1 MFNHSLNKLF
11 VNIVF
16 CLIFE
21 KMEFRVMDYVPLAA
35 LNWLKFQLIF
45 KR

>member
-1 MFNHSLNKLF
+1 MFNHSMNRLF

-21 KMEFRVMDYVPLAA
+21 KMQFGVMDYVPLPV
-35 LNWLKFQLIF
+35 LN
-45 KR
+45 